1 MDAVTFW
8 VWTVGILAFAGIAV
22 AFMVRNARK
31 RPVDH
36 EEQLRLLI
44 GPRGMAERDR
54 NRNVA
59 ANKQDA
65 EPLEA
70 ATKGASKAR
79 AEGDLHEAEKW
90 DAIVLSVRAR
100 IQGSEHATE
109 PHQAARRQQHLRPE
123 LKPYLTQLCKVHAT
137 TGGFP
142 SQETNKVGQDI
153 YDKHGHES
161 MVAVCDE
168 LRRVLGAGPARDLEY
183 KWGGI
188 GEWQG

>member
-1 MDAVTFW
+1 MDAVTLA

-44 GPRGMAERDR
+44 GPRGMAKRDR
-54 NRNVA
+54 NHNVA
-59 ANKQDA
+59 AN
-65 EPLEA
+65 
-70 ATKGASKAR
+70 
-79 AEGDLHEAEKW
+79 
-90 DAIVLSVRAR
+90 AIRAR
-100 IQGSEHATE
+100 EIFTSLAIE
-109 PHQAARRQQHLRPE
+109 PHQAARRQQRLRPE
-123 LKPYLTQLCKVHAT
+123 LKPYLTQLCKIHAT
-137 TGGFP
+137 TKGFLSP
-142 SQETNKVGQDI
+142 EINKIGQDI

>member
-22 AFMVRNARK
+22 AFMVRKSRK
-31 RPVDH
+31 HPVDP

-44 GPRGMAERDR
+44 RPRGMAQRD
-54 NRNVA
+54 RNVA

-65 EPLEA
+65 DLLEA
-70 ATKGASKAR
+70 VTKGASKAH

-109 PHQAARRQQHLRPE
+109 PHQAARRQQHLRPD
-123 LKPYLTQLCKVHAT
+123 LKPYLTQLCTVHAT

-142 SQETNKVGQDI
+142 PPETNKIGQDI

>member
-1 MDAVTFW
+1 MLSLWRFG
-8 VWTVGILAFAGIAV
+8 TVGILAFAGIAV

-31 RPVDH
+31 RPIDH

-44 GPRGMAERDR
+44 GPRGMAQRDR

-59 ANKQDA
+59 ANKHDA
-65 EPLEA
+65 ELA
-70 ATKGASKAR
+70 ASR
-79 AEGDLHEAEKW
+79 EV
-90 DAIVLSVRAR
+90 AIRAR
-100 IQGSEHATE
+100 QVFTSLAIE
-109 PHQAARRQQHLRPE
+109 PHQSARRQQHLRPE
-123 LKPYLTQLCKVHAT
+123 LKPYLTQLCKIHAT
-137 TGGFP
+137 TKGFLSP
-142 SQETNKVGQDI
+142 EINKIGQDI

-183 KWGGI
+183 KWDGI